1 MSRSSSRFW
10 SLLTVPGIAWLAVFY
25 VVPLVLVAVSSFAT
39 ANSVGF
45 PVYGLHSANYRL
57 AFQPEFLPVLLRTLG
72 FAGLATA
79 LCLLVGYPT
88 AYVISR
94 YGGRFR
100 MLLVLGALAPWLVDY
115 LIRIYAWLQLLGT
128 QGLVADTLRSLG
140 MANDNTQLLNNTPS
154 VILGLMYNYLPLM
167 IVLCYV
173 AVEQMD
179 HRLVEAGK
187 DLYGSSARVFLSV
200 TVPNTLS
207 GIISGSAV
215 VFLLS
220 FGDWATVY
228 FLGGP
233 NQFMIGNL
241 VEQQFNTAG
250 SLPFGAALTVLLLII
265 VGLVIAI
272 VSYVARR
279 LTGTALKLT

>member
-1 MSRSSSRFW
+1 MPQSRSRFW
-10 SLLTVPGIAWLAVFY
+10 SLLTVPGIAWLALFY
-25 VVPLVLVAVSSFAT
+25 VAPLGLVAASSFAT
-39 ANSVGF
+39 ANPVGF
-45 PVYGLHSANYRL
+45 PVYGLHAANYRL

-72 FAGLATA
+72 FAALATG
-79 LCLLVGYPT
+79 LCLLAGYPT

-94 YGGRFR
+94 YGGRLR

-115 LIRIYAWLQLLGT
+115 LIRIYAWLQLLGS
-128 QGLVADTLRSLG
+128 QGLVADTLRQMGL
-140 MANDNTQLLNNTPS
+140 ATANTQLLNNTPS
-154 VILGLMYNYLPLM
+154 VMLGLVYNYLPLM

-179 HRLVEAGK
+179 HSLVEAGK
-187 DLYGSSARVFLSV
+187 DLYGSAARVFLNV

-220 FGDWATVY
+220 FGDWATVF

-265 VGLVIAI
+265 VGLVIAV
-272 VSYVARR
+272 VSFVARR
-279 LTGTALKLT
+279 LTGSSLKLT